1 MPYGVSFDGRSD
13 FDSDGT
19 LKNAKVEARLRMLAR
34 DLVVYGTVIR
44 QQFLSDVAGS
54 DATTFAAAYR

>member
-1 MPYGVSFDGRSD
+1 
-13 FDSDGT
+13 
-19 LKNAKVEARLRMLAR
+19 MLAR